1 MALSRSYYDE
11 VGSVREYELI
21 VILRPDTSSEDIK
34 TYIKRI
40 SDVVEK
46 KEGRILSIENWGRR
60 KLAYEIRKERKGIY
74 LYCRLLGY
82 FELMPE
88 VERILRMIENVI
100 RYMTIVVDA
109 NVDPTA
115 RPAEF
120 TDDMMKAAS
129 EIGAIEDDYDNRIE
143 PKAEISDDDDD
154 VSEDEVSDDD
164 DDEEK

>member
-21 VILRPDTSSEDIK
+21 VILRPDTSTEDIK

-109 NVDPTA
+109 NVDPNA

-120 TDDMMKAAS
+120 TEEMMKAAS

-143 PKAEISDDDDD
+143 PKAEISD
-154 VSEDEVSDDD
+154 EDEEEEVSDDEEE
-164 DDEEK
+164 DEEK